1 MRPGNDDLCV
11 CWQHGFDIEV
21 SRMPT
26 AGILLVVWY
35 HVIDRAFM
43 NTAEVSRQTPLLNI
57 NEPSDK

>member
-21 SRMPT
+21 SRM
-26 AGILLVVWY
+26 VVWY
-35 HVIDRAFM
+35 HVIDRAFTNM
-43 NTAEVSRQTPLLNI
+43 AEVSRQTPLLNI

>member
-26 AGILLVVWY
+26 AGIGRVVPR
-35 HVIDRAFM
+35 DRSCFHEHGRSLSA
-43 NTAEVSRQTPLLNI
+43 NTVVEY
-57 NEPSDK
+57 

>member
-35 HVIDRAFM
+35 HVIDMCFHKHGRSLSA
-43 NTAEVSRQTPLLNI
+43 NTVVEY
-57 NEPSDK
+57 